1 MMNLEDKIIAY
12 LDGTLD
18 ETSRAELLHTL
29 SVSPE
34 KRKLLEEHIKLRE
47 IISLG
52 HKPASVPLMTER
64 KLADRIPVLMQELP
78 YLAEKSNRI
87 APFIGVNSTSYF
99 TLLGRQVSS
108 FFTSRFA
115 PALSVG
121 ALLLV
126 GGMTWYMSSLN
137 DPAQVAAPKDQIVQQ
152 QHNAQSSNDE
162 ASRSSNNSILN
173 NRSSAASTLEVA
185 GGDESQN
192 LSNRVQPGSSIK
204 YSSPS
209 KKTSQVKR
217 GSNPVTVESQSG
229 SSDRLVDNNSDSHS
243 SNVVN
248 NDNVNSAATNE
259 STVSDKSNVIESSQ
273 TEQKN
278 AIKDPEQSLPPLPMP
293 SQEKTVTG
301 RFSVQAGAENGFMTV
316 RPNQKTQSY
325 ETGSGGTFPNLG
337 VGYEL
342 NNRFAIGLEVGKSVL
357 SQQKED
363 YEVESLMANPGP
375 AGSLVT
381 VNERITY
388 SAAIVDVS
396 ALWSQVSLRY
406 TVNPE
411 SLVRIELT
419 GGAGAAFH
427 EGLSP
432 MVSLGLGG
440 TYDLTQSIAF
450 TAGLSARAAWMEGI
464 PNPGPSQETGPAKAV
479 AVVSHRA
486 EISDYVLSSSIA
498 GRAGI
503 RFTF

>member
-64 KLADRIPVLMQELP
+64 KLAERIPVLMQELP

-87 APFIGVNSTSYF
+87 APLVGVNSTSYF

-108 FFTSRFA
+108 FFTSRVG
-115 PALSVG
+115 PAVAVG
-121 ALLLV
+121 ALLLI
-126 GGMTWYMSSLN
+126 GGMTWYMSALN
-137 DPAQVAAPKDQIVQQ
+137 DGAAPVDSQTQIVQQ
-152 QHNAQSSNDE
+152 QTGPQAPAESTQGTTNAASNLPE
-162 ASRSSNNSILN
+162 AGTTVNESPSNPTDRVANANRSRSSAHSSEEPRSIALREGVQDALKTPSEPGVKTPSTDVLRQETAHAVEPARTPDSEKTN
-173 NRSSAASTLEVA
+173 EVGSSA
-185 GGDESQN
+185 
-192 LSNRVQPGSSIK
+192 
-204 YSSPS
+204 
-209 KKTSQVKR
+209 
-217 GSNPVTVESQSG
+217 
-229 SSDRLVDNNSDSHS
+229 SD
-243 SNVVN
+243 
-248 NDNVNSAATNE
+248 
-259 STVSDKSNVIESSQ
+259 
-273 TEQKN
+273 EQKS
-278 AIKDPEQSLPPLPMP
+278 AIRDPEQQLPPLPMP
-293 SQEKTVTG
+293 SQERTVTG
-301 RFSVQAGAENGFMTV
+301 RFNIQADLSNGFMTV

-325 ETGSGGTFPNLG
+325 EAGRAGRSFLGGG
-337 VGYEL
+337 IGYEFDE
-342 NNRFAIGLEVGKSVL
+342 RFAIGVEVAQSVL
-357 SQQKED
+357 SQQKEE
-363 YEVESLMANPGP
+363 YEVESLKSSQGP
-375 AGSLVT
+375 SGDLVS

-388 SAAIVDVS
+388 SAGIVDVD
-396 ALWSQVSLRY
+396 AWWSQVSLRY
-406 TVNPE
+406 TLNPG
-411 SLVRIELT
+411 SLIKLEAT

-440 TYDLTQSIAF
+440 KYEITDDWALTL
-450 TAGLSARAAWMEGI
+450 GVSARAAWMEGI
-464 PNPGPSQETGPAKAV
+464 PSGGPAEQAGPAKAV

-486 EISDYVLSSSIA
+486 EISDYVFSSSIA